1 MNLTLLVLFVV
12 CVALNLLKEF
22 DMIKNIFTG
31 GLCILLL
38 VSNAYAATSPAGA
51 EISILEP
58 QDGAVVSGPVTV
70 RFGVKGMD
78 IAPAGEVKDNSG
90 HFHLLIDTDE
100 LPAAE
105 QPIPKDEHHMHF
117 GKGQTE
123 ATLTLAPGEHTLQ
136 LELGDGAHVPHTP
149 PVISKRIKITVK

>member
-1 MNLTLLVLFVV
+1 
-12 CVALNLLKEF
+12 
-22 DMIKNIFTG
+22 MIKNIFVSAVSG
-31 GLCILLL
+31 LLL
-38 VSNAYAATSPAGA
+38 LGNAYASTSPAGA

-78 IAPAGEVKDNSG
+78 IVPAGEMKDNSG
-90 HFHLLIDTDE
+90 HYHLLIDTDE
-100 LPAAE
+100 LPAAG
-105 QPIPKDEHHMHF
+105 QPIPKDEHHLHF

-123 ATLTLAPGEHTLQ
+123 TTLTLAPGEHILQ

>member
-1 MNLTLLVLFVV
+1 
-12 CVALNLLKEF
+12 
-22 DMIKNIFTG
+22 MIKNIFVSAVSG
-31 GLCILLL
+31 LLL
-38 VSNAYAATSPAGA
+38 LGNASAATSPAGA

-58 QDGAVVSGPVTV
+58 QDGAVLSGPVTV

-100 LPAAE
+100 LPIAG
-105 QPIPKDEHHMHF
+105 QPIAKDEHHLHF
-117 GKGQTE
+117 GKGQT
-123 ATLTLAPGEHTLQ
+123 ATTLTLAPGEHTLQ

-149 PVISKRIKITVK
+149 PVISKRIKITAK

>member
-1 MNLTLLVLFVV
+1 
-12 CVALNLLKEF
+12 
-22 DMIKNIFTG
+22 MIKNIFVSAVSG
-31 GLCILLL
+31 LLL
-38 VSNAYAATSPAGA
+38 LGNAYASTSPAGA

-78 IAPAGEVKDNSG
+78 IVPAGEMKNNSG
-90 HFHLLIDTDE
+90 HYHLLIDTAE
-100 LPAAE
+100 LPAAG
-105 QPIPKDEHHMHF
+105 QPIPKDEHHLHF

-123 ATLTLAPGEHTLQ
+123 TTLTLAPGEHILQ

>member
-1 MNLTLLVLFVV
+1 
-12 CVALNLLKEF
+12 
-22 DMIKNIFTG
+22 MIKNIFVSAVSG
-31 GLCILLL
+31 LLL
-38 VSNAYAATSPAGA
+38 LGNAYASTSPAGA

-78 IAPAGEVKDNSG
+78 IVPAGEMKNNSG
-90 HFHLLIDTDE
+90 HYHLLIDTDE
-100 LPAAE
+100 LPAAG
-105 QPIPKDEHHMHF
+105 QPIPKDEHHLHF

-123 ATLTLAPGEHTLQ
+123 TTLTLAPGEHILQ